1 MQFEVGPREVLGVA
15 DPRCALTLVEQ
26 NAEVTHAT
34 FGLPFASRRSGGLH
48 RKRGPQRLKLSARS
62 MPMSRSQEACGRW
75 SPRYEDA
82 HAVPDLDQT
91 DVGEGGQSLAHNRKA
106 HSEFQGERP
115 R

>member
-15 DPRCALTLVEQ
+15 DPRCPLTLVEQ
-26 NAEVTHAT
+26 NPEVTHAT
-34 FGLPFASRRSGGLH
+34 FGLPLASGGSGGLR
-48 RKRGPQRLKLSARS
+48 RKRGPQRLKLSTRS
-62 MPMSRSQEACGRW
+62 MPMSRSQEAGRRW

-91 DVGEGGQSLAHNRKA
+91 DIGEGGQSLAHHRKA
-106 HSEFQGERP
+106 HAEFQGERP